1 MPRRRNN
8 TSGYDFDGLAEL
20 TSIDELRAARE
31 DLSDY
36 GQTVSERAER
46 GDSLP
51 DGEVRKVTDAL
62 SQLDERIEKTE
73 LRLASFRSHADLM
86 DRTGGT
92 EDERSVN
99 RHERRTT
106 RTEVSPLK
114 GALGV
119 RSDESVTEWAQANG
133 HIAERDSDV
142 NFGRYLRGVVSGEW
156 AGAEAERA
164 LSEGTFSAGG
174 ALVPTPLATVL
185 IDAARNK
192 AVVSKVGATV
202 FPMTSQT
209 LRVPRLVSEA
219 APIPRAENAPVAV
232 GDLAFDQVTFVA
244 RSVDRIILLSRE
256 LFEDSDPSAAAI
268 IESSFASQFALE
280 LDRIALFGS
289 GTAPE
294 SRGLVNTPGITTV
307 THGANGAALSYDFLI
322 DAATAVREN
331 NFEPNFHIVAPKTRG
346 ALQKSKNSQGDYLTP
361 PPDLLPIY
369 DTKNVATGV
378 TTGTSTD
385 ATSII
390 TGAGQLLGIGIRTSF
405 SIRVLHERYAD
416 TQQVGILANM
426 RFDVQLLQPKA
437 FVLDTGVR
445 VS

>member
-8 TSGYDFDGLAEL
+8 TTGYDFDSLAEL
-20 TSIDELRAARE
+20 TSLDELRAARE
-31 DLSDY
+31 DLSEY
-36 GQTVSERAER
+36 GQSVSERAER

-51 DGEVRKVTDAL
+51 DGEIRKVTDAL
-62 SQLDERIEKTE
+62 SDIDSRIEKTE
-73 LRLASFRSHADLM
+73 LRMQAFRDHSDQMHRSA
-86 DRTGGT
+86 GY
-92 EDERSVN
+92 EDESTVN
-99 RHERRTT
+99 RHEHRAT
-106 RTEVSPLK
+106 RTESSPLK

-119 RSDESVTEWAQANG
+119 RSDESVTEWARANG
-133 HIAERDSDV
+133 HIGERHSDV

-156 AGAEAERA
+156 QGAEAERA

-185 IDAARNK
+185 IDAARNQ
-192 AVVSKVGATV
+192 AVVTKIGATV

-219 APIPRAENAPVAV
+219 APIPRAENAAVAV
-232 GDLAFDQVTFVA
+232 GDLAFDQVVFTA
-244 RSVDRIILLSRE
+244 RSIDRIILLSRE

-268 IESSFASQFALE
+268 IEASFAAQFALE

-294 SRGLVNTPGITTV
+294 SRGLVNTPGITAI
-307 THGANGAALSYDFLI
+307 THGANGAGLSYDFLI

-331 NFEPNFHIVAPKTRG
+331 NFEPNFHILAPKTRG
-346 ALQKSKNSQGDYLTP
+346 ALAKQKNTQGDYLTP
-361 PPDLLPIY
+361 PPGLLPIY

-385 ATSII
+385 TTSII

-405 SIRVLHERYAD
+405 SIRVLQERYAD

-426 RFDVQLLQPKA
+426 RFDVQALQPKA
-437 FVLDTGVR
+437 FAVDTGIR